1 MPIIDEAVVAG
12 VVRHVLTVMG
22 GALMMS
28 WGIDG
33 GTWEA
38 VAGAIATLT
47 GFGWSL
53 WDKRVR

>member
-1 MPIIDEAVVAG
+1 MPIIDEVVVAG

-22 GALMMS
+22 GALLMS

-33 GTWEA
+33 DTWNA
-38 VAGAIATLT
+38 VAGAIATLA